1 MKPIPAFLQTLLAA
15 VSLAHGDV
23 VTDWNETALL
33 AIKSDR
39 TAPPKAARALAMM
52 HVAIYDAVNGIS
64 QMHEPYFVNV
74 KAADGALPEAAAS
87 VAARLVLLRLFPAQQ
102 AAFDATYN
110 KVMRAI
116 PQGEEKRS
124 SIDWGEHVAQTLLA
138 ERAKDGAQATVIYAS
153 RNPVGVWRP
162 TEPAFAKPA
171 LPQWPGVKPFAMTSA
186 AQFRP
191 AMPPA
196 LISAAYADDFNKTKE
211 LGAKNSATRTAEQ
224 TTIAQFWADGPG
236 TVTPPGHWNVI
247 ARELAVQRGN
257 SMEENARLF
266 ALLNIAEADAG
277 ILCWDCKYACNFW
290 RPITAIQN
298 ADLDENPATEKDADW
313 MPLLATPPFPEYTSG
328 HSSFSSAGATV
339 LAAFFG
345 TDRIPFTTASEDVP
359 GVSRTYTSF
368 SEAAA
373 EAGMSRIYGGIHFM
387 SANTQGVESGAR
399 LGRFVMENF
408 LKKASAQQ
416 TASVPVGP
424 SEFDTGAVGVLR
436 LGQTDEVKQLD

>member
-1 MKPIPAFLQTLLAA
+1 MKPILHFLLTLVATA
-15 VSLAHGDV
+15 SFAHADV
-23 VTDWNETALL
+23 VTDWNETALV

-52 HVAIYDAVNGIS
+52 HVAIYDAVNGIT
-64 QMHEPYFVNV
+64 QTREPYFVNG
-74 KAADGALPEAAAS
+74 KPAEGASPEAAAA

-110 KVMRAI
+110 KVLRTVPPGDGKRA
-116 PQGEEKRS
+116 

-138 ERAKDGAQATVIYAS
+138 DRAKDGSQATVIYAS
-153 RNPVGVWRP
+153 RNPIGVWRP

-196 LISAAYADDFNKTKE
+196 LTSAAYADDFNQTKQ
-211 LGAKNSATRTAEQ
+211 LGARNSTTRTAEQ

-247 ARELAVQRGN
+247 ARELAMQRGN

-277 ILCWDCKYACNFW
+277 ILCWDCKYACNLW

-298 ADLDENPATEKDADW
+298 ADLDENLATEKDADW
-313 MPLLATPPFPEYTSG
+313 IPLLATPPFPEYTSG
-328 HSSFSSAGATV
+328 HSTFSSAGATV

-345 TDRIPFTTASEDVP
+345 SDNITFTTTSDDVP
-359 GVSRTYTSF
+359 GVMRSFTSF

-387 SANTQGVESGAR
+387 SANTQGLLSGAR
-399 LGRFVMENF
+399 LGQFVMENF
-408 LKKASAQQ
+408 ITKEHARSIGGTGKAQAR
-416 TASVPVGP
+416 V
-424 SEFDTGAVGVLR
+424 AVCL
-436 LGQTDEVKQLD
+436 

>member
-1 MKPIPAFLQTLLAA
+1 MKPIPALLLTLLAA
-15 VSLAHGDV
+15 ASFTHADV
-23 VTDWNETALL
+23 ITDWNETALL
-33 AIKSDR
+33 AIKSER
-39 TAPPKAARALAMM
+39 TAPPKAARALAML
-52 HVAIYDAVNGIS
+52 HVAVNGVT
-64 QMHEPYFVNV
+64 QTHEPYFVTG
-74 KAADGALPEAAAS
+74 KPTEGASPEAAAA

-110 KVMRAI
+110 KVLRAI
-116 PQGEEKRS
+116 PPGEGKRA

-138 ERAKDGAQATVIYAS
+138 DRAKDGSQATVIYAS
-153 RNPVGVWRP
+153 RNSIGVWRP

-196 LISAAYADDFNKTKE
+196 LTSAAYADDFNLTKQ
-211 LGAKNSATRTAEQ
+211 LGAKNSTTRTAEQ

-257 SMEENARLF
+257 TMEENARLF

-277 ILCWDCKYACNFW
+277 ILCWDCKYACNFR

-298 ADLDENPATEKDADW
+298 AVLDENPATEKDADW
-313 MPLLATPPFPEYTSG
+313 TPLLVTPPFPEYTSG
-328 HSSFSSAGATV
+328 HSTFSSAGATV

-345 TDRIPFTTASEDVP
+345 TDHIPFTTTSEDVP
-359 GVSRTYTSF
+359 GVSRSYASF

-387 SANTQGVESGAR
+387 SANQQGFLSGAR
-399 LGRFVMENF
+399 LGQFVMENF
-408 LKKASAQQ
+408 LKDLNAKQNVPLSVEHANLDSA
-416 TASVPVGP
+416 
-424 SEFDTGAVGVLR
+424 DTGSR
-436 LGQTDEVKQLD
+436 RR

>member
-1 MKPIPAFLQTLLAA
+1 MPAFLIALIGVA
-15 VSLAHGDV
+15 SFAHADV

-39 TAPPKAARALAMM
+39 TAPPKAARALAIM
-52 HVAIYDAVNGIS
+52 HAAIYDAVNGIT
-64 QMHEPYFVNV
+64 QTHEPYFVRV
-74 KAADGALPEAAAS
+74 KAGDGALPEAAAS

-110 KVMRAI
+110 KVLRAVS
-116 PQGEEKRS
+116 PGEGKRA

-138 ERAKDGAQATVIYAS
+138 DRAKDGSQATVIYAS
-153 RNPVGVWRP
+153 RNPIGVWRP

-196 LISAAYADDFNKTKE
+196 LTSAAYADDFNKTKE
-211 LGAKNSATRTAEQ
+211 LGAKNSTTRTSEQ
-224 TTIAQFWADGPG
+224 ATIARFWADGPG

-247 ARELAVQRGN
+247 ARELAIQRGN
-257 SMEENARLF
+257 TMEENARLF

-298 ADLDENPATEKDADW
+298 ADADENPATEKDADW
-313 MPLLATPPFPEYTSG
+313 TPLLVTPPFPEYTSG
-328 HSSFSSAGATV
+328 HSTFSSAGATV

-345 TDRIPFTTASEDVP
+345 SDNIPFTTAAEDVP
-359 GVSRTYTSF
+359 GISRSYASF

-387 SANTQGVESGAR
+387 SANREGLLSGAR
-399 LGRFVMENF
+399 LGQFVTENF
-408 LKKASAQQ
+408 LKKANARQTESVPGEPSDFDTLE
-416 TASVPVGP
+416 TASAD
-424 SEFDTGAVGVLR
+424 S
-436 LGQTDEVKQLD
+436 VKQLVSSNGMD

>member
-1 MKPIPAFLQTLLAA
+1 M
-15 VSLAHGDV
+15 
-23 VTDWNETALL
+23 TDWNETALL

-52 HVAIYDAVNGIS
+52 HVAMYDAVNGIT
-64 QMHEPYFVNV
+64 QTHEPYFVQA
-74 KAADGALPEAAAS
+74 KAGDGASPESAAA

-110 KVMRAI
+110 KVLRAI
-116 PQGEEKRS
+116 PPGEGKRA
-124 SIDWGEHVAQTLLA
+124 SIDWGEHVSQTLLA
-138 ERAKDGAQATVIYAS
+138 YRAQDGAQATVIYVS
-153 RNPVGVWRP
+153 RNPIGVWRP

-191 AMPPA
+191 AMPP
-196 LISAAYADDFNKTKE
+196 LLTSAAYADDFNKTKQ
-211 LGAKNSATRTAEQ
+211 LGAKNSTTRTPEQ
-224 TTIAQFWADGPG
+224 TTIARFWADGPG

-247 ARELAVQRGN
+247 ARQLAVQRGN
-257 SMEENARLF
+257 TMEENARLF

-277 ILCWDCKYACNFW
+277 ILCWDCKYACDFW

-313 MPLLATPPFPEYTSG
+313 KPFLATPPFPEYTSG
-328 HSSFSSAGATV
+328 HSTFSSAGATV

-345 TDRIPFTTASEDVP
+345 SDNIPFTTTSEDVQ
-359 GVSRTYTSF
+359 GVSRSFTSF

-387 SANTQGVESGAR
+387 SANQQGLLSGAR
-399 LGRFVMENF
+399 LGQFVMEYF
-408 LKKASAQQ
+408 LRKSSAQS
-416 TASVPVGP
+416 TPSVHVE
-424 SEFDTGAVGVLR
+424 SSAFDTAAAGVPR
-436 LGQTDEVKQLD
+436 F

>member
-1 MKPIPAFLQTLLAA
+1 MNPIPALLLALLAA
-15 VSLAHGDV
+15 AYLAHGDV

-33 AIKSDR
+33 AIKTDR

-52 HVAIYDAVNGIS
+52 HVAIYDAVNGIV
-64 QMHEPYFVNV
+64 QTHEPYFVPG
-74 KAADGALPEAAAS
+74 KPAEDASPEAAAA

-110 KVMRAI
+110 KVMRTM
-116 PQGEEKRS
+116 PTGEEKRA

-138 ERAKDGAQATVIYAS
+138 DRAKDGAQATVIYAS
-153 RNPVGVWRP
+153 RNPIGVWRP

-196 LISAAYADDFNKTKE
+196 LTSAAYADDFNRTKD
-211 LGAKNSATRTAEQ
+211 LGAKNSTTRTAEQ

-247 ARELAVQRGN
+247 ARELALQLGN
-257 SMEENARLF
+257 TMEENARLF

-277 ILCWDCKYACNFW
+277 ILCWDCKYACNLW

-313 MPLLATPPFPEYTSG
+313 TPLLATPPFPEYTSG
-328 HSSFSSAGATV
+328 HSTFSGAGATV

-345 TDRIPFTTASEDVP
+345 SDHIAFTTTSEDVP
-359 GVSRTYTSF
+359 GVSRSYASF

-387 SANTQGVESGAR
+387 SANTQGLASGAR
-399 LGRFVMENF
+399 LGEYVFDA
-408 LKKASAQQ
+408 LGKKPGAPQ
-416 TASVPVGP
+416 TASL
-424 SEFDTGAVGVLR
+424 TGRRADFLQATTRVRPAARAEERGC
-436 LGQTDEVKQLD
+436 D

>member
-1 MKPIPAFLQTLLAA
+1 MKPIPTLLLALLA
-15 VSLAHGDV
+15 TVSFAHGDV

-52 HVAIYDAVNGIS
+52 HVAIYDAVNGIT
-64 QMHEPYFVNV
+64 QTHESYFVHG
-74 KAADGALPEAAAS
+74 KPAEGASSEAAAA
-87 VAARLVLLRLFPAQQ
+87 VAARLILLRLFPAQQ

-110 KVMRAI
+110 KVLRTVPPGEGKRA
-116 PQGEEKRS
+116 

-138 ERAKDGAQATVIYAS
+138 DRAKDGSQATVIYAS
-153 RNPVGVWRP
+153 RNPIGVWRP

-171 LPQWPGVKPFAMTSA
+171 LPQWPGVKPFAMISA

-196 LISAAYADDFNKTKE
+196 LNSAAYADDFNKTKE
-211 LGAKNSATRTAEQ
+211 LGAKNSTTRTAEQ

-247 ARELAVQRGN
+247 ARELAAQRGN
-257 SMEENARLF
+257 TMDENARLF

-298 ADLDENPATEKDADW
+298 ADLDENPATEKDPDW
-313 MPLLATPPFPEYTSG
+313 TPLLATPPFPEYTSG
-328 HSSFSSAGATV
+328 HSTFSSAGATV

-345 TDRIPFTTASEDVP
+345 SDNIPFTTVSEDVP
-359 GVSRTYTSF
+359 GVSRSYASF

-387 SANTQGVESGAR
+387 SANQQGILSGAR
-399 LGRFVMENF
+399 LGHFVMENF
-408 LKKASAQQ
+408 LKKTTAQQ
-416 TASVPVGP
+416 TASVSVE
-424 SEFDTGAVGVLR
+424 SRAFDNSAQQVVQARSGGR
-436 LGQTDEVKQLD
+436 

>member
-1 MKPIPAFLQTLLAA
+1 MKTIPAKYLALLITSSFAR
-15 VSLAHGDV
+15 GDV

-39 TAPPKAARALAMM
+39 TAPPKAAHALAIM
-52 HVAIYDAVNGIS
+52 HAAIYDAVNGIT
-64 QMHEPYFVNV
+64 QTHEPYFVRN
-74 KAADGALPEAAAS
+74 KAADQASPEAAAS
-87 VAARLVLLRLFPAQQ
+87 VAARLVLLRTFPAQQ

-116 PQGEEKRS
+116 PQGEGKRA

-138 ERAKDGAQATVIYAS
+138 DRAKDGSQATVIYAS
-153 RNPVGVWRP
+153 RNTIGVWRP

-171 LPQWPGVKPFAMTSA
+171 LPHWPGVKPFAMISA

-196 LISAAYADDFNKTKE
+196 LTSAAYADDFNKTKE
-211 LGAKNSATRTAEQ
+211 LGAKNSTTRNAEQ

-257 SMEENARLF
+257 TMEENARLF

-290 RPITAIQN
+290 RPISAIQN

-313 MPLLATPPFPEYTSG
+313 EPLLPTPPFPEYTSG
-328 HSSFSSAGATV
+328 HSTFSGAAAIA

-345 TDRIPFTTASEDVP
+345 SDDIQFTTVSEDLP
-359 GVSRTYTSF
+359 GVWRNYSSF

-387 SANTQGVESGAR
+387 SANTQGLASGAK
-399 LGRFVMENF
+399 LGRHVMENL
-408 LKKASAQQ
+408 LK
-416 TASVPVGP
+416 TA
-424 SEFDTGAVGVLR
+424 DTQRVAVETR
-436 LGQTDEVKQLD
+436 

>member
-1 MKPIPAFLQTLLAA
+1 MKTILALLLTLLATA
-15 VSLAHGDV
+15 CLTQADV

-39 TAPPKAARALAMM
+39 TAPPKAARALAML
-52 HVAIYDAVNGIS
+52 HAAIYDAVNGVT
-64 QMHEPYFVNV
+64 QTHEAYFVRD
-74 KAADGALPEAAAS
+74 KAAEGASPEAAAA

-102 AAFDATYN
+102 AAFYATYN
-110 KVMRAI
+110 KVLRTVPPGDGKRA
-116 PQGEEKRS
+116 

-138 ERAKDGAQATVIYAS
+138 DRAKDGSQATVIYAS
-153 RNPVGVWRP
+153 RNPVGVWRS

-191 AMPPA
+191 AMPPI
-196 LISAAYADDFNKTKE
+196 LTSSTYADDFNKTKE
-211 LGAKNSATRTAEQ
+211 LGAKNSTSRTAEQ

-266 ALLNIAEADAG
+266 ALLNVAEADAG

-298 ADLDENPATEKDADW
+298 ADLDENPATENDAEW
-313 MPLLATPPFPEYTSG
+313 TPLLATPPFPEYTSG
-328 HSSFSSAGATV
+328 HSTFSSAAAAV

-345 TDRIPFTTASEDVP
+345 TDVVF
-359 GVSRTYTSF
+359 SRSYASF

-373 EAGMSRIYGGIHFM
+373 EAGMSRIYGGIHFV
-387 SANTQGVESGAR
+387 SANREGLASGRR
-399 LGRFVMENF
+399 LGGFVVENF
-408 LKKASAQQ
+408 CKARSPVKSRGLV
-416 TASVPVGP
+416 SVGEP
-424 SEFDTGAVGVLR
+424 AVGAN
-436 LGQTDEVKQLD
+436 